1 MTKYEELM
9 NKSDS
14 FCLKAI
20 KCYQVG
26 ENDLAVFYKNASN
39 VYKERARNLG
49 EVNEMAKENKEGR
62 TMKNLVK
69 IVQK

>member
-26 ENDLAVFYKNASN
+26 EYNLAVFYKNASN

-49 EVNEMAKENKEGR
+49 DVNEMASDKEE
-62 TMKNLVK
+62 
-69 IVQK
+69 

>member
-1 MTKYEELM
+1 MNQLKLRRNRKMTKYEELM

-49 EVNEMAKENKEGR
+49 DVNEMASDKEE
-62 TMKNLVK
+62 
-69 IVQK
+69 

>member
-20 KCYQVG
+20 KCYQAG
-26 ENDLAVFYKNASN
+26 ENNLAVFYKNASN
-39 VYKERARNLG
+39 VYKERARNSG
-49 EVNEMAKENKEGR
+49 EVNEMASDKEE
-62 TMKNLVK
+62 
-69 IVQK
+69 